1 MGRPIGPKKVHR
13 YSAEF
18 KLTAVKL
25 TKMPGVEV
33 QTVAEALDIHPF
45 MLSRWR
51 TEAREGVLRGKAKRI
66 EAEPRRAREIKRLQA
81 LERAHAILKAEH
93 ELFKKSHPVLFRT
106 KAEIFEFIDHQRGT
120 VDIRR
125 ACALYGVTR
134 AGYYAWRHRGES
146 ARRRQDQGLLVQI
159 HALFDR
165 SRGTYGSPRIH
176 RARLLASAF
185 QSAVGGSPGSC
196 AKPDCAPAP

>member
-33 QTVAEALDIHPF
+33 QTVAQALDIHPF

-51 TEAREGVLRGKAKRI
+51 KEVREGVLRGRAKRI
-66 EAEPRRAREIKRLQA
+66 DVEPRRAREIKRLQA

-93 ELFKKSHPVLFRT
+93 ELLKK
-106 KAEIFEFIDHQRGT
+106 A
-120 VDIRR
+120 IRF
-125 ACALYGVTR
+125 C
-134 AGYYAWRHRGES
+134 S
-146 ARRRQDQGLLVQI
+146 ARRRKSSSSSITSGT
-159 HALFDR
+159 R
-165 SRGTYGSPRIH
+165 SPSGEC
-176 RARLLASAF
+176 ARSTA
-185 QSAVGGSPGSC
+185 
-196 AKPDCAPAP
+196 

>member
-51 TEAREGVLRGKAKRI
+51 KEAREGLLRGKAKRI
-66 EAEPRRAREIKRLQA
+66 EVQPRRAREIKRLQA

-93 ELFKKSHPVLFRT
+93 ELLKKAIRFSSARKRKSSSSSTPS
-106 KAEIFEFIDHQRGT
+106 GT
-120 VDIRR
+120 RSGFG
-125 ACALYGVTR
+125 ACA
-134 AGYYAWRHRGES
+134 
-146 ARRRQDQGLLVQI
+146 
-159 HALFDR
+159 R
-165 SRGTYGSPRIH
+165 ST
-176 RARLLASAF
+176 A
-185 QSAVGGSPGSC
+185 
-196 AKPDCAPAP
+196 

>member
-51 TEAREGVLRGKAKRI
+51 KEAREGVLRGKAKRI

-93 ELFKKSHPVLFRT
+93 ELLKK
-106 KAEIFEFIDHQRGT
+106 A
-120 VDIRR
+120 IRFS
-125 ACALYGVTR
+125 
-134 AGYYAWRHRGES
+134 S
-146 ARRRQDQGLLVQI
+146 ARKRRSSSSSITSG
-159 HALFDR
+159 AR
-165 SRGTYGSPRIH
+165 SISGE
-176 RARLLASAF
+176 RARSTA
-185 QSAVGGSPGSC
+185 
-196 AKPDCAPAP
+196 